1 MTCSLCGQ
9 RKARR
14 ACPALGRQ
22 ICAVCCGT
30 KRLTEIKCPSD
41 CAYLV
46 SSHEHPPAVA
56 IRQHQRDIGLFA
68 QFLRNF
74 DRRQSQLFLATT
86 TFIARYEPPELQP
99 LIDDDVVEATEAL
112 AATFETASRGL
123 IYEPR
128 PLSLPAERLATA
140 LKPLLAEAGR
150 GGGSAFE
157 RDAGVMLRRIQ
168 EAVRSVGAA
177 YPENRRAYLDLL
189 ARVTAKTDGG
199 DDRGQ
204 AKREASRVIVP

>member
-46 SSHEHPPAVA
+46 SSHEHPPAVV
-56 IRQHQRDIGLFA
+56 IRQHQRDVRAVRPVPA
-68 QFLRNF
+68 QLRPPPVPALSG
-74 DRRQSQLFLATT
+74 DHHIHCALRAARASAAYRRRRCGGNRS
-86 TFIARYEPPELQP
+86 ARR
-99 LIDDDVVEATEAL
+99 DVRDSVSRPDL
-112 AATFETASRGL
+112 RASPSVPSSRT
-123 IYEPR
+123 
-128 PLSLPAERLATA
+128 SCTA

-168 EAVRSVGAA
+168 EAVRSIGAA
-177 YPENRRAYLDLL
+177 HPENRRAYLDLL

-204 AKREASRVIVP
+204 AEREASRVIVP